1 MAGGP
6 DQKTVLSKNVLQM
19 KFMQRSALRI
29 EKELNEEENKD
40 IDDEH
45 WVLDLPAT
53 QKLENNYMFEP
64 SLVRIESL
72 QFGRMS
78 FCGFNPEI
86 EKLMKRHN
94 TKVELDAAEVKEMEL
109 SVQEDEM
116 ANRYQSLFGT
126 IAKKFSSKR
135 DRGQIEEKFSNSEE
149 NPPKSKKHRKFIKP
163 ADDD

>member
-19 KFMQRSALRI
+19 KFMQRSAIRI

-53 QKLENNYMFEP
+53 QKLENRYIFEP
-64 SLVRIESL
+64 SLMRIENL
-72 QFGRMS
+72 QYGRMS
-78 FCGFNPEI
+78 YCGFNPEI

-94 TKVELDAAEVKEMEL
+94 TKVELDAAEIKEKEL
-109 SVQEDEM
+109 GVEEDEM

-135 DRGQIEEKFSNSEE
+135 DRGQIEENSSNLEE
-149 NPPKSKKHRKFIKP
+149 SHQKSKKRKFLKP
-163 ADDD
+163 ADD